1 MTANYKPDDKEPTAK
16 LKGTL
21 QMSLIEKSN
30 VYPVHVPV
38 VDLPQYLLDKIPDG
52 EEWRGIGVH
61 IMDRAVIL
69 CLN

>member
-1 MTANYKPDDKEPTAK
+1 MTVNYEPDDKEPTAK

-21 QMSLIEKSN
+21 QVSLIEKGN
-30 VYPVHVPV
+30 IFPVHIPV
-38 VDLPQYLLDKIPDG
+38 VDLPQYLLDEIPDG
-52 EEWRGIGVH
+52 EQWRGIGVH